1 MFKTLINAWKIK
13 DIRTKI
19 LFTLLLIVIY
29 RFGSFIP
36 VPGVNS
42 EVMAELIKQYDALGF
57 LSMLSGSALSQFS
70 IFAMGISPYITGS
83 IIIQLLTIAIP
94 SLEKLSKEEDGRE
107 KIERITRY
115 VGIGLALVQSIGIV
129 ASLQSIGVDVNG
141 TKMYLL
147 NNANFFTYATIG
159 IICTA
164 GTAFLVW
171 LGERI
176 TEKGIGNGISLLIF
190 TSICSNVTQT
200 VINYVGGVFSPN
212 VATGH
217 AYQWW
222 ILPILLVVVLVLV
235 TGVTLVDKAERRI
248 PVQYAKRVVGR
259 KMYGGQSTNI
269 PLKANANGVMP
280 LIFAMT
286 IIQVPVM
293 IMQIA
298 DGAGMA
304 TMQQYLQELK
314 NYGSSTLSLEGV
326 GWFTKFYMQY
336 LSSGTVIYYIFY
348 ALLIVAFA
356 YFYTSISFN
365 PIEISKNL
373 QQNGGFIPGIRPGKP
388 TSEYLGK
395 ISNRLTLFGAFFLMV
410 IAIVPTVVLGAFGL
424 TSAFGPTSLL
434 IMVSVAL
441 ETAAQLESMM
451 LMRHYKGFLG

>member
-1 MFKTLINAWKIK
+1 MFKTLVNAWKIK
-13 DIRTKI
+13 DIRTKM
-19 LFTLLLIVIY
+19 LYTLLLIVIY

-94 SLEKLSKEEDGRE
+94 SLERLSKEEDGRE

-129 ASLQSIGVDVNG
+129 ASLQSVGVEING

-176 TEKGIGNGISLLIF
+176 TEKGIGNGVSFIIF
-190 TSICSNVTQT
+190 TSICSSVPQT

-212 VATGH
+212 VATGN

-222 ILPILLVVVLVLV
+222 ILPILLVVVLVLI

-286 IIQVPVM
+286 IIQIPVM
-293 IMQIA
+293 IIQIV
-298 DGAGMA
+298 DGNGLA
-304 TMQQYLQELK
+304 TMQEFMQDPTT
-314 NYGSSTLSLEGV
+314 SIEGV
-326 GWFTKFYMQY
+326 GWFTKFYTQY
-336 LSSGTVIYYIFY
+336 LASGTVIYYIIY

-373 QQNGGFIPGIRPGKP
+373 QQNGGFIPGIRPGRP
-388 TSEYLGK
+388 TGEYLGK

-441 ETAAQLESMM
+441 ETSAQLESMM

>member
-1 MFKTLINAWKIK
+1 MFKTLVNAWKIK
-13 DIRTKI
+13 DIRTKM

-42 EVMAELIKQYDALGF
+42 GGMEALIAQYDALGF

-94 SLEKLSKEEDGRE
+94 SLERLSKEEDGRE

-129 ASLQSIGVDVNG
+129 ASLQSISVNG
-141 TKMYLL
+141 QTLL
-147 NNANFFTYATIG
+147 TNPTFFTYATIG

-176 TEKGIGNGISLLIF
+176 TEKGIGNGVSFIIF
-190 TSICSNVTQT
+190 TSICSSVPQT
-200 VINYVGGVFSPN
+200 VLKYVGGVINPTPG
-212 VATGH
+212 VAS
-217 AYQWW
+217 YQWW
-222 ILPILLVVVLVLV
+222 LLPILLVVVLVLI

-293 IMQIA
+293 IIQIA
-298 DGAGMA
+298 DPSGLA
-304 TMQQYLQELK
+304 TMQKFMQDATINIE
-314 NYGSSTLSLEGV
+314 SV
-326 GWFTKFYMQY
+326 GWFTKFYVQY
-336 LSSGTVIYYIFY
+336 LASGTVPYYIVY
-348 ALLIVAFA
+348 ALLILAFA

-373 QQNGGFIPGIRPGKP
+373 QQNGGFIPGIRPGRP
-388 TSEYLGK
+388 TSDYLGK

-424 TSAFGPTSLL
+424 SSAFGPTSLL

-441 ETAAQLESMM
+441 ETSSQLESMM